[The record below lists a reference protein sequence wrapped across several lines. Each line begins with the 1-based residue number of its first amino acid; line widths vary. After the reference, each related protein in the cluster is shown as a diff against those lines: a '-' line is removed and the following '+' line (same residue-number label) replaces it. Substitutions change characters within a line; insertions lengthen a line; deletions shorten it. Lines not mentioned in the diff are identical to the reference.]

1 MNHHLQQR
9 RIYCF
14 WWQRGGRVVRGQ
26 RAKLWH
32 WLDGCFEANA
42 SGLTVRDQGICL
54 CREQLGIIESTTR
67 TKPSLRLG
75 GKGSLPRPAQG
86 RGGVFS
92 TRLCRPGRLR
102 CTGDMSH
109 RSLRTI
115 SF

>member
-14 WWQRGGRVVRGQ
+14 WWQRDGRVVRGQ

-32 WLDGCFEANA
+32 WLDGRFEANA

-54 CREQLGIIESTTR
+54 CREKLGIIGRTTL
-67 TKPSLRLG
+67 SLRLS
-75 GKGSLPRPAQG
+75 GKDSLPRPAQG

-92 TRLCRPGRLR
+92 TRLCRPDRLR
-102 CTGDMSH
+102 YTGDMSH